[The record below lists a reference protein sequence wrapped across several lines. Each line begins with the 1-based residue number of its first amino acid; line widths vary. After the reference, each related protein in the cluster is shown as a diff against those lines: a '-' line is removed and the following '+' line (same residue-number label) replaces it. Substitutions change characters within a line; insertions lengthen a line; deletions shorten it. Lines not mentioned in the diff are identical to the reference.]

1 MEWEVEIV
9 MKGAWK
15 KKKALKK
22 QAFND
27 LSKTVSNKEVV
38 KVNGLSKAFE
48 QMERE
53 YDLKLTN

>member
-1 MEWEVEIV
+1 MS
-9 MKGAWK
+9 
-15 KKKALKK
+15 KK

-38 KVNGLSKAFE
+38 KVNNLSKAFE

>member
-1 MEWEVEIV
+1 MEWEVEVIK
-9 MKGAWK
+9 KGVWK
-15 KKKALKK
+15 KKNALKK

-38 KVNGLSKAFE
+38 KVSGLSKAFE
-48 QMERE
+48 QMQRE

>member
-1 MEWEVEIV
+1 MVREVEV
-9 MKGAWK
+9 KRKGVWK
-15 KKKALKK
+15 KNLTLKK
-22 QAFND
+22 QGFKA

-38 KVNGLSKAFE
+38 KVNNLSKAFE